1 MHVFLVSLPVQFPSI
16 HDYVKNPLLENIHF
30 WGSKKPVHS
39 LPQMNELHRLL
50 LASLL
55 HAGEQP
61 ARVFADAAVLL
72 FGGTL
77 LLS

>member
-1 MHVFLVSLPVQFPSI
+1 
-16 HDYVKNPLLENIHF
+16 
-30 WGSKKPVHS
+30 
-39 LPQMNELHRLL
+39 MNELHRLL

-77 LLS
+77 LLSFKKMLDACWGKAT

>member
-1 MHVFLVSLPVQFPSI
+1 
-16 HDYVKNPLLENIHF
+16 
-30 WGSKKPVHS
+30 
-39 LPQMNELHRLL
+39 MNELHRLL

-61 ARVFADAAVLL
+61 ARVFADAALLL

-77 LLS
+77 FLG